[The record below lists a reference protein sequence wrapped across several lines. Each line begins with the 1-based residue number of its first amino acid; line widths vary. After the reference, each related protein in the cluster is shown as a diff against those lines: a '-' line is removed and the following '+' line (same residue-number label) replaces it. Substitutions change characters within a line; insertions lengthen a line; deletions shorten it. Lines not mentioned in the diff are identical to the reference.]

1 MILLA
6 DSVDNVK
13 ERMVRLEERMVLWTN
28 GTEQQIRRY
37 ASDRGRSFRNEKLQ

>member
-6 DSVDNVK
+6 DSADHVDNVK
-13 ERMVRLEERMVLWTN
+13 ERMVLWTN